1 MDALTRAV
9 SISALLALV
18 LAAVWFFWP
27 QHLGGGTTYVSTHGA
42 SMEPGF
48 STGDLAVLRP
58 SSSYDV
64 GDVVAY
70 RSESLDTIVMH
81 RIVSGDA
88 EGFVTRGDSNDWL
101 DEDRP
106 SDDEILGELFLRVP
120 QGGKALGAA
129 RNPGVLGAAA
139 IAGLAAFGAVSRP
152 RGRHETRSRRR
163 RAPAFTAPT
172 RARAR
177 QVALGSGAV
186 VLIAAVGCG
195 LLLAVP
201 TVQTETRTV
210 DVVQQGEFTY
220 AGRAEPGT
228 TYPSGVIA
236 TGDTVWTRLASGL
249 TVSFTSALTGAPDVA
264 GTVRLDVVLTAP
276 DGWSAVLGSG
286 PAAALVDGTATAT
299 VPVDPAA
306 ASDLLG
312 RHYDEIGAQ
321 GVQATLSVL
330 PVVEATGT
338 VEGRRFRAGSPA
350 GLAFTLDPTSLR
362 PPADL
367 TSALAPVATTP
378 VQLEESV
385 PRSIPVLG
393 TLVPMDTARAVVGS
407 LLLAALVALGASTWV
422 GRTGGGDAT
431 DRFLVRH
438 AGRIL
443 PVASFAPGPAVVDVA
458 DPEAL
463 HRVAEKFDTVVLHHS
478 GPDGDTF
485 AVRDLDMTYRC
496 VVAGRPG
503 KPPVPPST
511 PPSDRIWGHVA

>member
-1 MDALTRAV
+1 
-9 SISALLALV
+9 
-18 LAAVWFFWP
+18 
-27 QHLGGGTTYVSTHGA
+27 
-42 SMEPGF
+42 MEPGF
-48 STGDLAVLRP
+48 STGDLALLRP
-58 SSSYDV
+58 SSAYDV

-70 RSESLDTIVMH
+70 RSESLDTTVMH

-88 EGFVTRGDSNDWL
+88 EGFVTRGDNNDWL

-106 SDDEILGELFLRVP
+106 SDGEILGELFLRVP
-120 QGGKALGAA
+120 QGGKALGAV
-129 RNPGVLGAAA
+129 RNPAALGAAT
-139 IAGLAAFGAVSRP
+139 IAGLAAFAAVARP
-152 RGRHETRSRRR
+152 RRRHRARSRRR
-163 RAPAFTAPT
+163 PAVFSTPA

-186 VLIAAVGCG
+186 VILAAAGCG

-210 DVVQQGEFTY
+210 DVVQQGEYSYT
-220 AGRAEPGT
+220 GRAEPGT
-228 TYPSGVIA
+228 TYPSGAIA

-249 TVSFTSALTGAPDVA
+249 TVSFTSAFTGAAEVT

-276 DGWSAVLGSG
+276 DGWSAPLGSG
-286 PAAALVDGTATAT
+286 SAATLQDGTATAT

-321 GVQATLSVL
+321 GVQATLTVT

-338 VEGRRFRAGSPA
+338 VEGRRFSAGSPA

-367 TSALAPVATTP
+367 TAALAPVATTP

-393 TLVPMDTARAVVGS
+393 TLVPMDTARIVVGS
-407 LLLAALVALGASTWV
+407 LLLAGLVALGASTWV
-422 GRTGGGDAT
+422 GRGGRGGAA

-438 AGRIL
+438 ADRIL
-443 PVASFAPGPAVVDVA
+443 PVASFSPGPAVVDVA
-458 DPEAL
+458 DAEAL
-463 HRVAEKFDTVVLHHS
+463 HRVAERFDTVVLHHA

-485 AVRDLDMTYRC
+485 AVRDLDMTYRF
-496 VVAGRPG
+496 VVPGGRG
-503 KPPVPPST
+503 KPPVPASA
-511 PPSDRIWGHVA
+511 PPGPEPVDRTQPLPMVNEPPDLTAYRAWAHVA